1 MGGTERVKLLPP
13 LNDNLSRKQAFMSQV
28 QHIALAPE
36 RQALRDAN
44 QLRIVS
50 TQEEGGPIRHL
61 PNGVYGFT
69 GAPATNEIPLF
80 AKPIYECFE
89 IQKRANGELFFIGY
103 VTEKEQQIIEKGL
116 DPVVADLYPEPH
128 DEAVNLVAIS
138 GSRVDRRRPPTRD
151 NGNSMKVDIGPR

>member
-1 MGGTERVKLLPP
+1 
-13 LNDNLSRKQAFMSQV
+13 MSQV

-44 QLRIVS
+44 QLRAVNA
-50 TQEEGGPIRHL
+50 QEEGTGVRHL
-61 PNGVYGFT
+61 PGGVYGFT

-80 AKPIYECFE
+80 GKPVFECFE
-89 IQKRANGELFFIGY
+89 VQKRADGGLVFVGY
-103 VTEKEQQIIEKGL
+103 VTEKEKQVIEQGL

-128 DEAVNLVAIS
+128 GESSALVAIP
-138 GSRVDRRRPPTRD
+138 GVRVDRRRPPTRE

>member
-1 MGGTERVKLLPP
+1 
-13 LNDNLSRKQAFMSQV
+13 MSQV

-44 QLRIVS
+44 QLRIV
-50 TQEEGGPIRHL
+50 TAQEEGTAIRHL

-80 AKPIYECFE
+80 IKPIFECFE
-89 IQKRANGELFFIGY
+89 IHKRADGEVVFIGY
-103 VTEKEQQIIEKGL
+103 VTEEEKQLIEQGL
-116 DPVVADLYPEPH
+116 EPVVADLYPEPH
-128 DEAVNLVAIS
+128 DDALKLVAIP
-138 GSRVDRRRPPTRD
+138 GTRVDRRRPPTRD